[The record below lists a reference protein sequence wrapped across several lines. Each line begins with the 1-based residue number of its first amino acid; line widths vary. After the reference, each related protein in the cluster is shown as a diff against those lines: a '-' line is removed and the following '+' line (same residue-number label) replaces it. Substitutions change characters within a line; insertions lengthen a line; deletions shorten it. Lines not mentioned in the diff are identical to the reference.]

1 MDSQTATAPQFTT
14 IHRHPFSLRAS
25 VAAATPLWL
34 RRWWSRR
41 RTETTLSQLSDAIL
55 RDIGIERGQI
65 PSIARS
71 MAETEMRRS
80 GAVITGAAAAVP
92 AATANRSTV
101 PAVRAD
107 AA

>member
-1 MDSQTATAPQFTT
+1 MNSQTATAPQLATFY
-14 IHRHPFSLRAS
+14 RHQLGLRAS
-25 VAAATPLWL
+25 IAAATPLRL

-65 PSIARS
+65 PAIARS

-101 PAVRAD
+101 PAARAD

>member
-1 MDSQTATAPQFTT
+1 MKSQTATAPQFATFY
-14 IHRHPFSLRAS
+14 RHTLGLRAS
-25 VAAATPLWL
+25 IAAATPLRL

-41 RTETTLSQLSDAIL
+41 HTEATLSQLSDAML

-65 PSIARS
+65 PAIARS
-71 MAETEMRRS
+71 MAETPAGRS

-92 AATANRSTV
+92 AASANRS
-101 PAVRAD
+101 AAAHAD

>member
-1 MDSQTATAPQFTT
+1 MNSQTITAPQFAT
-14 IHRHPFSLRAS
+14 IHRHPLSLRAS
-25 VAAATPLWL
+25 IAAATPLRL

-41 RTETTLSQLSDAIL
+41 RTETTLGQLSDAIL

-65 PSIARS
+65 PAIARS
-71 MAETEMRRS
+71 MAENSVGRS

-101 PAVRAD
+101 PAARAD